1 MAGFD
6 KHVRILE
13 QLAIYPL
20 LVKKPQN
27 KINGFSHICSSNIP
41 ASPYLA

>member
-1 MAGFD
+1 MAGFNID
-6 KHVRILE
+6 VSMFE
-13 QLAIYPL
+13 QFAIYPL
-20 LVKKPQN
+20 LVKKSQK

>member
-1 MAGFD
+1 MAGFN

-20 LVKKPQN
+20 LVKKSQK
-27 KINGFSHICSSNIP
+27 KINGFFHIYKSNIS